1 MAGLFGRGNAQPGPR
16 VGLMERIG
24 MAGVSLQ
31 GGAPMQDQLR
41 AREQA
46 MQAQQALAQRTMQ
59 EDRLRAALSPADNE
73 MGSGMGAAPSLQQQM
88 AALDEARLLNPEVAD
103 QFAPYVQNQQSR
115 QQAETLFKNDPRGQA
130 LWASGL
136 PEFRKA
142 VAEQYSPQVI
152 ASGGIQSIA
161 GEGRTIGAPV
171 FRDFGPTIQKLD
183 PITGQATTIASR
195 TPDPVNVAP
204 GGRLLN
210 PETGGLVGQGADRVF
225 AAGQG
230 VTLFNEGG
238 GEVASNPKDTADP
251 NAYMRTEQSRAAIAN
266 TRRAVTD
273 AMDQV
278 GALSTGFLAG
288 LIPGNQWKADLEAT
302 ADTIEANLSFTAL
315 QQMRDASK
323 TGGALGG
330 IAIRELELLG
340 STIASLKTSQSPDQ
354 FRRSLGVINAALER
368 WENALGEQ
376 PQSGAASGPIAVNP
390 QTGQRVQWNG
400 SAWVA
405 IP

>member
-46 MQAQQALAQRTMQ
+46 MQAQQALAQRTAM

-73 MGSGMGAAPSLQQQM
+73 MGSGMGAAPDIQQQM

-103 QFAPYVQNQQSR
+103 KFAPYVQNQQSR
-115 QQAETLFKNDPRGQA
+115 QQAETLFKGDPRGQA

-210 PETGGLVGQGADRVF
+210 PETGSIVGMGADRVF
-225 AAGQG
+225 SAGEGAA
-230 VTLFNEGG
+230 LFNEGG
-238 GEVASNPKDTADP
+238 AQIAENVKQPDPANAAKAAASV
-251 NAYMRTEQSRAAIAN
+251 QSNLDMIGN
-266 TRRAVTD
+266 TRGAVTR
-273 AMDQV
+273 AREQL
-278 GALSTGFLAG
+278 GPLSTGLLSGSRVIGGTPAANLA
-288 LIPGNQWKADLEAT
+288 AT
-302 ADTIEANLSFTAL
+302 IDTIEANLSFAEL
-315 QQMRDASK
+315 AKMRANSP

-330 IAIRELELLG
+330 IALRELELLG
-340 STIASLKTSQSPDQ
+340 ATVASLRQSQSQDELQKSLDTIDQ
-354 FRRSLGVINAALER
+354 SLQRYEQVLRQAQQGRGPQADPARSARALEILR
-368 WENALGEQ
+368 
-376 PQSGAASGPIAVNP
+376 
-390 QTGQRVQWNG
+390 QRG
-400 SAWVA
+400 RL
-405 IP
+405 